1 MAAAQGHSRV
11 RRATGISLFKHGPC
25 GDRSRPAHL
34 AQGAATVPEV
44 TSVDYI
50 PPVMRPRDL
59 LWAEIEDI
67 YAAILR
73 HPFVSGLTDGSLP
86 HEAFRHYIVQDAH
99 YLRGY
104 ARALALC
111 GAKAARPHDIV
122 MFAAHA
128 GGAVAAEQ
136 GLHAGLLADL
146 GLTPEAA
153 AAAPVAPTTRAYV
166 SYLFATA
173 YGGSFAEAVAAVLPC
188 YWIYARVGEEL
199 LTRGSPDPLYARWIG
214 MYGSE
219 EFQAVVDAV
228 LELTDRLGATVSPAE
243 WALMREHVIVTSRY
257 EWMFWDAGWRREAWP
272 V

>member
-1 MAAAQGHSRV
+1 VPGVTAEP
-11 RRATGISLFKHGPC
+11 TTP
-25 GDRSRPAHL
+25 PA
-34 AQGAATVPEV
+34 
-44 TSVDYI
+44 
-50 PPVMRPRDL
+50 RPRDQ
-59 LWAEIEDI
+59 LWADVEDV

-73 HPFVSGLTDGSLP
+73 HPFVTGLTDGSLP
-86 HEAFRHYIVQDAH
+86 REAFRHYIVQDAH

-111 GAKAARPHDIV
+111 AAKAAEPRDTV

-128 GGAVAAEQ
+128 GGAIAAEQ

-173 YGGSFAEAVAAVLPC
+173 YAGSFTEAVGAVLPC

-199 LTRGSPDPLYARWIG
+199 LSRSSPDPLYARWIA
-214 MYGSE
+214 MYGGE
-219 EFQAVVDAV
+219 EFQSVVDAV
-228 LELTDRLGATVSPAE
+228 LGLTDRLGAAASPAE
-243 WALMREHVIVTSRY
+243 WATMREHVVVTSRY
-257 EWMFWDAGWRREAWP
+257 EWMFWDAGWRRETWP